1 MYLKR
6 SSLLQQMACFA
17 GSVRTA
23 ESLAE
28 GSAQIQ
34 APIDVAAQ
42 NKANLV
48 SQECKAFISCILCIQ
63 LIR

>member
-6 SSLLQQMACFA
+6 SSLLQQVA
-17 GSVRTA
+17 GLTWRVRTA

-28 GSAQIQ
+28 GSAQRQ

-42 NKANLV
+42 NKAILV
-48 SQECKAFISCILCIQ
+48 PQEFQTFVSCILYIQ
-63 LIR
+63 LLT